1 MAINYKP
8 YRFLLMLSL
17 FLTACG
23 APKTDPLKTDT
34 AAEKT
39 KGAEQT
45 PNKLDSQ
52 VGVKSNAKTLA
63 AYQVELA
70 NHLSRVNVAKVYAG
84 NPQALLRSVI
94 VLRFSL
100 NSQGSLMSKAI
111 VRSNKD
117 RETEAT
123 ALSSLVKAQPFPMPS
138 ALLLKQ
144 GKLDLVETWLF
155 NSDGRFQLRTIALP
169 QANQ

>member
-1 MAINYKP
+1 MNFKLF
-8 YRFLLMLSL
+8 RSLLIVSL
-17 FLTACG
+17 FLTGCG
-23 APKTDPLKTDT
+23 APKPDPVKPDVP
-34 AAEKT
+34 AEKT
-39 KGAEQT
+39 KAAEKI

-52 VGVKSNAKTLA
+52 ASVKSNAKTLV
-63 AYQVELA
+63 AYQLELA
-70 NHLSRVNVAKVYAG
+70 NHLSRVNVAKVYSA

-94 VLRFSL
+94 VLRFSI
-100 NSQGSLMSKAI
+100 NAQGTLVNKAI

-123 ALSSLVKAQPFPMPS
+123 ALSSLVKAQPFPMPPT
-138 ALLLKQ
+138 LLLKQ
-144 GKLDLVETWLF
+144 GKLDMVETWLF

>member
-1 MAINYKP
+1 MAINYKLC
-8 YRFLLMLSL
+8 RSLLMLSL
-17 FLTACG
+17 FLSGCG
-23 APKTDPLKTDT
+23 APKPDPVKPDVAT
-34 AAEKT
+34 EKT
-39 KGAEQT
+39 KAVEKT

-144 GKLDLVETWLF
+144 GRLDMVETWLF